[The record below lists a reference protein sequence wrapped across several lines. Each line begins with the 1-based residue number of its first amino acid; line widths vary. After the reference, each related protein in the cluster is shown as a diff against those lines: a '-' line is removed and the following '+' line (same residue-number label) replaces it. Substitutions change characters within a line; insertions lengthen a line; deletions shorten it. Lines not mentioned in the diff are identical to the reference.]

1 MLTERKGIKQR
12 EKLFRQQLN
21 LQTWRKAIMSGTG
34 VDKMVWPEESKE
46 FDGHEERNL
55 GYQEAKDIKPT
66 EYYQNEFFK
75 RLHKY

>member
-1 MLTERKGIKQR
+1 
-12 EKLFRQQLN
+12 
-21 LQTWRKAIMSGTG
+21 MSGTG